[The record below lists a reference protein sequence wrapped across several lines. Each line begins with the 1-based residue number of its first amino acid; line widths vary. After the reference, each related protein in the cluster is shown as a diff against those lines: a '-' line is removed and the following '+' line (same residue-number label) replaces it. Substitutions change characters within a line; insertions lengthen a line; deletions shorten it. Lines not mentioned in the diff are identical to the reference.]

1 MLVFVLLWSQAM
13 ATFTIFYR
21 SLLFIVEAKVGRENK
36 RRKIGYVNE
45 QPFLTDRGCHIQ
57 RISLVVACC
66 MPDNDMGTMCIDQI
80 FFNVP
85 YRSLLILSR
94 DQNTGQEGH
103 NICFFLLALSI
114 CNNPSNLYDTISQ
127 SSIQTNTHKNI
138 GRQYR
143 HRQHPAGILL
153 STDLRVA
160 QMMNTELREEDDE
173 KTAKGL
179 KYDRNMT
186 ALGKNFQ
193 CVRRSPGNI
202 LQVSDIHV
210 EWRSKHYHSLIIIHC
225 SIDGD

>member
-1 MLVFVLLWSQAM
+1 M
-13 ATFTIFYR
+13 
-21 SLLFIVEAKVGRENK
+21 
-36 RRKIGYVNE
+36 
-45 QPFLTDRGCHIQ
+45 
-57 RISLVVACC
+57 
-66 MPDNDMGTMCIDQI
+66 
-80 FFNVP
+80 P

-94 DQNTGQEGH
+94 DPNTGQEGH

-143 HRQHPAGILL
+143 HRQHSAGILL

-225 SIDGD
+225 SIDGDWITLKDTNCKHCYRAGNYSRNDQLLLKGMSPFKNIENRF